1 MKSEVFSS
9 QDSLRDFVHQHAK
22 RRGVPLRKV
31 GEALGYKPP
40 YFSDLLNGKKKRS
53 VEFLNALAEYLN
65 VPRVDVYQAAGL
77 LQISEHEAL
86 RAKLDELIM
95 NEPTVRQ
102 ALDMMVALD
111 REDMLKM
118 ATWMIVHSVQSI
130 QKKSGQTAQQD
141 EDEAEELQAFPE
153 NSQIPPAF
161 MNLVAQFVFRYFRL
175 GSKGLKVD
183 PKYDPFGDHSEY
195 DGEDIDLPKKDE

>member
-1 MKSEVFSS
+1 MKNEEISS
-9 QDSLRDFVHQHAK
+9 KDSLRNFVYQHAK
-22 RRGVPLRKV
+22 KRGLPLRKI

-86 RAKLDELIM
+86 RAKLDDLLV
-95 NEPTVRQ
+95 NEPSVRQ

-111 REDMLKM
+111 REDMLKL
-118 ATWMIVHSVQSI
+118 ASWMIVHSVELI
-130 QKKSGQTAQQD
+130 QEKSGNPIQQGE
-141 EDEAEELQAFPE
+141 EDEFLAFPE

-175 GSKGLKVD
+175 GLKGLKVD

-195 DGEDIDLPKKDE
+195 DGEEIDLDE